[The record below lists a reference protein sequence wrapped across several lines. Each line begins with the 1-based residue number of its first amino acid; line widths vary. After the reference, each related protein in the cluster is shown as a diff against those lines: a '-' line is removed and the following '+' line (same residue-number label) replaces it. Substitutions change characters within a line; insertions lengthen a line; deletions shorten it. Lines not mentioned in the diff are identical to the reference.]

1 MSDVL
6 MFNKCSLFGVM
17 LENPTFLRLFN
28 STLASFW
35 VPVDSKFRQW
45 TVDSTVEFM
54 WASSMWVRNTLSWY
68 FLKFH

>member
-17 LENPTFLRLFN
+17 LEDPTFLRLFN

-45 TVDSTVEFM
+45 TVDSGQ
-54 WASSMWVRNTLSWY
+54 Y
-68 FLKFH
+68 C